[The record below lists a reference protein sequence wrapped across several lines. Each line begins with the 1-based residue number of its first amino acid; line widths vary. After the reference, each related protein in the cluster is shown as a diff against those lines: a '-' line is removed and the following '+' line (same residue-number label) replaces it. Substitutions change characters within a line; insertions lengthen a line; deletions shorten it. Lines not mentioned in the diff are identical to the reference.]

1 MLRTLLLVA
10 AMAYG
15 VRRNE
20 ANGDCPGFRGDGVCE
35 WGATRKSDGHGREPR
50 PTCRNCAIKR
60 SPPAQPN
67 KRKRPVDG
75 EQQTQ
80 TAPRAPRPTATNAF
94 SALDGRGIS
103 PVPMYVVRR
112 HKLSGLRDRL

>member
-1 MLRTLLLVA
+1 MLRTLLLL

-20 ANGDCPGFRGDGVCE
+20 ANGDCPGFKGNGVCE
-35 WGATRKSDGHGREPR
+35 WGATRQSDGRGRAPR
-50 PTCRNCAIKR
+50 PTCANCEKER

-80 TAPRAPRPTATNAF
+80 TAPRAPRPAATDAF
-94 SALDGRGIS
+94 AHTKVLKMIVTRWLSRGQCVARI
-103 PVPMYVVRR
+103 
-112 HKLSGLRDRL
+112 